1 MSQADGMSTGG
12 ESARGPPGHTGT
24 GCYKNHEHS
33 MHAGASAASM
43 STGGLAV
50 RGAQGRRQSCGG
62 APGVVSIAAV
72 TALLASSPATTGI
85 IAQHQPPHQ
94 VRQGHQGSSAAN
106 NLVDLGIYTSFSIFF
121 KISET

>member
-12 ESARGPPGHTGT
+12 ESTRGPPGHTGT

-85 IAQHQPPHQ
+85 IAQQPPH
-94 VRQGHQGSSAAN
+94 VRQGHQGSPAN
-106 NLVDLGIYTSFSIFF
+106 NLVDLGTALSSSNLQFEF
-121 KISET
+121 T